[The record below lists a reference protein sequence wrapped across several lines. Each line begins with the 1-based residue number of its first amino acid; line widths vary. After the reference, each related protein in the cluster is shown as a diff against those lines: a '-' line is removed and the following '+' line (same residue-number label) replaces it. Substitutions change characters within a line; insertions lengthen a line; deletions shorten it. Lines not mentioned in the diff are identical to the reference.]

1 MVKWLPISGIQSVL
15 YGVLMALGMYCL
27 FEFLTVCSLTSWLSQ
42 GSEVCTMKFRTV
54 STVFSA
60 HLRIS
65 GSVQLTSCLSQGSRH
80 RAPTLLIART
90 PPACTPQCH
99 RHHHCPPLAGVW
111 KVEDGV
117 RGEGKVGAGTK
128 AVTCAFWCRRI
139 IAIAASLFPSI
150 LTTHFA
156 FFEAIS
162 IIAAQ
167 GCIFLVISV

>member
-42 GSEVCTMKFRTV
+42 GSEVCTLKFRTV

-99 RHHHCPPLAGVW
+99 RHHHRPPLARVW

-117 RGEGKVGAGTK
+117 RGEGKGGQALRLSLARSGADGLLQLLLLYFHLSSPHTLHFLK
-128 AVTCAFWCRRI
+128 PSRSSPRRGVY
-139 IAIAASLFPSI
+139 S
-150 LTTHFA
+150 
-156 FFEAIS
+156 
-162 IIAAQ
+162 
-167 GCIFLVISV
+167 